1 MPIRVAIVDDHALI
15 RAGYRH
21 ILTREPDLQV
31 VAEGGSGEEALT
43 IARDLKPDVMLL
55 DVGMPTLGG
64 IEVTQR
70 LTRARSPVRIV
81 IVTMHGDGPLP
92 KLLIEAG
99 ATAFLTKGAD
109 GAELVTA
116 VRQAARGQHY
126 ISHAIA
132 QRMALATSL
141 GEGSPLDRL
150 SPREFE
156 IALMLG
162 RGQRASAIGE
172 RLAISDKTVATH
184 KSRIYEKLEVHSEAE
199 LTLLLVR
206 HGLLPG

>member
-70 LTRARSPVRIV
+70 LARARSPVRIV